1 MDDRLKHLIAVLEAD
16 DVTEK
21 IRVIQES
28 GDSGDPDVIEVL
40 LPVLSDDNNDL
51 RQAAV
56 VALGKISQ
64 KHPLPF
70 DALMPLLA
78 DADDAVRQ
86 TVNHTL
92 TQLGAR
98 AVIPLIDALQ
108 HEDSTVRGAVADLLG
123 EIQDERAFE
132 PLLDVYRT
140 DSSQWVRSR
149 AQKAIDQLPIDDAQK
164 QQAEPFLKPPENL
177 LEHRRSKT
185 KDVDWPSLGDD
196 DLLANARGQDADPDN
211 MTVEEIRD
219 FLDNLDLRLING
231 KISEA
236 THQQLY
242 ARWQS
247 RLP

>member
-1 MDDRLKHLIAVLEAD
+1 MDDRLKHLIAVLEGE

-21 IRVIQES
+21 IRVIQEG
-28 GDSGDPDVIEVL
+28 GDSGDPGVIEVL
-40 LPVLSDDNNDL
+40 LPVLGDENNDL
-51 RQAAV
+51 RQTAV
-56 VALGKISQ
+56 IALGQIGQ
-64 KHPLPF
+64 KHDFPF

-86 TVNHTL
+86 TVSHTL
-92 TQLGAR
+92 TELGAR
-98 AVIPLIDALQ
+98 VVIPLIDALQ
-108 HEDSTVRGAVADLLG
+108 HPDSTVRGAVADLLG

-149 AQKAIDQLPIDDAQK
+149 AQNSIDQLPIDDAQK
-164 QQAEPFLKPPENL
+164 QQAAPFLKPPANL

-185 KDVDWPSLGDD
+185 KDVDWPSLGDAN
-196 DLLANARGQDADPDN
+196 LLGNARGEDADPDN
-211 MTVEEIRD
+211 MTVQEIQD
-219 FLDNLDLRLING
+219 LLDNLDLRLANG
-231 KISEA
+231 EISEV
-236 THQQLY
+236 TYQQLY